1 MGKSSQDE
9 VVDFFIGAG
18 KEDLVYD
25 TTGVKEH
32 EIFESLRNYIER
44 VLNLLLRTEN
54 QKIILSLMKNFS
66 KSTKSLFLMRIR
78 VVYKEEARRLR
89 AKMKL
94 KLRREQKE
102 KSSLK
107 T

>member
-9 VVDFFIGAG
+9 VVDFFIGSG

-44 VLNLLLRTEN
+44 VLYLLLRTEN
-54 QKIILSLMKNFS
+54 LKIILSLMKNFS
-66 KSTKSLFLMRIR
+66 KSTKILFLMRIR
-78 VVYKEEARRLR
+78 VVFKEEARRSR
-89 AKMKL
+89 VKMKL

-102 KSSLK
+102 KSYLK